1 MVFEDLRFFDLIDTT
16 DNGTWNHVVVKQ
28 SFNSQKMQIIYPFHY
43 TSYSLYVVVNVWTT
57 SWLRKTDINISIEP
71 MNGF

>member
-1 MVFEDLRFFDLIDTT
+1 MVFEDLRVFDLIDTT

-28 SFNSQKMQIIYPFHY
+28 SFNSRKMQIIYPFHY
-43 TSYSLYVVVNVWTT
+43 TSYSLHVVVNVWTT
-57 SWLRKTDINISIEP
+57 SWLRKTDSNISIEP

>member
-16 DNGTWNHVVVKQ
+16 NNGTWNHVVVKQ

-57 SWLRKTDINISIEP
+57 SWLRKTDSNISIEP